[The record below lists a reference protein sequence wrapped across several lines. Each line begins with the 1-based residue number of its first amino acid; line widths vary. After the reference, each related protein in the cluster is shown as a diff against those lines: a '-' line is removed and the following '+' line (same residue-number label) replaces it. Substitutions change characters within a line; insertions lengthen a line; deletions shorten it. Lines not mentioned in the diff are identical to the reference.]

1 MRAVTN
7 SEPVVVLCQPT
18 CAGGQPAKADP
29 RQTCAASK
37 QVRIARDKCN
47 VKPKPHIFCRGI
59 TSSTNYRYVLG
70 TGVHTATGTQAG
82 PVSQLFGRS
91 LSVPQGCR

>member
-18 CAGGQPAKADP
+18 CAGGQPAKADA

-37 QVRIARDKCN
+37 QVRIALDKC
-47 VKPKPHIFCRGI
+47 RRQTQ
-59 TSSTNYRYVLG
+59 TSALG
-70 TGVHTATGTQAG
+70 TV
-82 PVSQLFGRS
+82 PV
-91 LSVPQGCR
+91 

>member
-18 CAGGQPAKADP
+18 CAGGQPAKADA

-37 QVRIARDKCN
+37 QVRIAKDKCRPSN
-47 VKPKPHIFCRGI
+47 PNLSIF
-59 TSSTNYRYVLG
+59 SYRE
-70 TGVHTATGTQAG
+70 
-82 PVSQLFGRS
+82 
-91 LSVPQGCR
+91 